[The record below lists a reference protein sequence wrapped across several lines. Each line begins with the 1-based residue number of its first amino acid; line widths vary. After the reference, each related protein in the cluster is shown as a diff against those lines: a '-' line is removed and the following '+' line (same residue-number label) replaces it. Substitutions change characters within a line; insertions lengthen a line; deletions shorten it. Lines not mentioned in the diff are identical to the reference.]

1 MAEKESRGS
10 ILWRISKK
18 FQYAAD
24 RIIPD
29 SLVFCLIL
37 TFLVWLL
44 ALIITKT
51 NPVTLCVYWFN
62 GLFTQNSFAFQMGI
76 MVVTCATCA
85 KAPQVKKVM
94 NKIAAAAKN
103 QVAAM
108 IILVIFG
115 FVTSFINWAFCTVVG
130 ALFAMYLAHNVKGM
144 HFPLML
150 AVIYTC
156 MTFGQCLGPTA
167 SVYSLLATEGN
178 FMITGGYLPGTLS
191 QDITVYNT
199 HNVVI
204 FAIFAVILVLISIFT
219 KPPKSEIVELTT
231 SLDDA
236 DVNYDVTERETPADK
251 MNGSK
256 LFMYIIGVAGIVVI
270 VQQFVTKGFMGALNM
285 NFIIFLFIIA
295 NCFLYKTPRAFIEAY
310 KDNMVL
316 ACEII
321 VQFPF
326 YGGIMGIMQDSGL
339 AQVIVAGI
347 VKLAS
352 AGSLPIFSFISAC
365 VVNLFIP
372 SQGGQFIVQGPL
384 LIGAAEQLG
393 ANKIDVINAFVYGD
407 ECTNL
412 LQPLYLIPMLAVVKM
427 KLKDAWGMCA
437 FVCLFWFI
445 VVILGYAIVP
455 SVIPWVAGSPYLI

>member
-1 MAEKESRGS
+1 MAEKESKGS

-37 TFLVWLL
+37 TFVVWLL

-51 NPVTLCVYWFN
+51 NPVTLCVYWFG

-76 MVVTCATCA
+76 MVVTCATTA

-178 FMITGGYLPGTLS
+178 FMQERFGGTLP
-191 QDITVYNT
+191 QNITVYNP
-199 HNVVI
+199 HNVTIFTI
-204 FAIFAVILVLISIFT
+204 FAIILVLISIFT
-219 KPPKSEIVELTT
+219 KPPKNEIVELQT
-231 SLDDA
+231 SLDDV
-236 DVNYDVTERETPADK
+236 DVNYDVTERITPADK

-256 LFMYIIGVAGIVVI
+256 IFMYIIGVAGLIVI
-270 VQQFVTKGFMGALNM
+270 VQQFATKGFMGALNM
-285 NFIIFLFIIA
+285 NFIIFLFIIC

-316 ACEII
+316 ATEII

-339 AQVIVAGI
+339 AQVIVSGI
-347 VKLAS
+347 VKLATPTT
-352 AGSLPIFSFISAC
+352 LPIWSFISAC

-384 LIGAAEQLG
+384 LIDAATQLG
-393 ANKIDVINAFVYGD
+393 ANRIDVVNAFVYGD

-445 VVILGYAIVP
+445 VVILGYLIVP
-455 SVIPWVAGSPYLI
+455 SIIPWTAGSIYLV

>member
-1 MAEKESRGS
+1 MPNDMTKKSKGS
-10 ILWRISKK
+10 ILWRFSKK

-37 TFLVWLL
+37 TFVVYIL
-44 ALIITKT
+44 ALIMADH
-51 NPVTLCVYWFN
+51 NPLNLLTDWYN
-62 GLFTQNSFAFQMGI
+62 GLWTQNSFAFQMGI

-94 NKIAAAAKN
+94 NKIAAWAKTP
-103 QVAAM
+103 VSAM

-115 FVTSFINWAFCTVVG
+115 FITSFINWAFCTVVG
-130 ALFAMYLAHNVKGM
+130 ALFAMYLAKNVKGM

-167 SVYSLLATEGN
+167 SVYSLLNTPDN
-178 FMITGGYLPGTLS
+178 FTVTGGWFTDIVS
-191 QDITVYNT
+191 QSISVYNP
-199 HNVVI
+199 HNTVI
-204 FAIFAVILVLISIFT
+204 FGTFAVILVLIAIFT
-219 KPPKSEIVELTT
+219 KPPQHEIVEFNPDL
-231 SLDDA
+231 LVDD
-236 DVNYDVTERETPADK
+236 DVNYDVETKETPADK
-251 MNGSK
+251 MNGGK
-256 LFMYIIGVAGIVVI
+256 AFMYIIGLMGIIVI
-270 VQQFVTKGFMGALNM
+270 VKEFATKGFMGALSM
-285 NFIIFLFIIA
+285 NLIILLFIVA
-295 NCFLYKTPRAFIEAY
+295 NCFLYKTPRAFIESY
-310 KDNMVL
+310 KDNMRL

-339 AQVIVAGI
+339 AAIIVAGI
-347 VKLAS
+347 VSIAS
-352 AGSLPIFSFISAC
+352 AATLPVWSFISAC

-372 SQGGQFIVQGPL
+372 SQGGQFIIQGPL
-384 LIGAAEQLG
+384 LLDAANQLG
-393 ANKIDVINAFVYGD
+393 AEKIDVINAFVYGD

-412 LQPLYLIPMLAVVKM
+412 LQPLYLIPMLAVTNS

-445 VVILGYAIVP
+445 VVILGYLIVP
-455 SVIPWVAGSPYLI
+455 GLIPWSSGL

>member
-1 MAEKESRGS
+1 MPNENVKQSKGTP
-10 ILWRISKK
+10 LWRLSKK

-37 TFLVWLL
+37 TFLVFVL
-44 ALIITKT
+44 ALILTRT
-51 NPVTLCVYWFN
+51 NPLDLCTYWFN
-62 GLFTQNSFAFQMGI
+62 GLWTQNSFAFQMGI

-94 NKIAAAAKN
+94 NRLASMAHTPT
-103 QVAAM
+103 VATIM
-108 IILVIFG
+108 LVIFG

-130 ALFAMYLAHNVKGM
+130 ALFAMYLAKNVKGM

-156 MTFGQCLGPTA
+156 MVFGQCLGPTA
-167 SVYSLLATEGN
+167 SVYALLATPDH
-178 FMITGGYLPGTLS
+178 FMADTLGVLT
-191 QDITVYNT
+191 QDVTVYNP
-199 HNVVI
+199 HNVIIWSV
-204 FAIFAVILVLISIFT
+204 FAVILLVVALLT
-219 KPPKSEIVELTT
+219 RPPQHEIVELKTE
-231 SLDDA
+231 LDDT
-236 DVNYDVTERETPADK
+236 DVCYDVETRETPADK
-251 MNGSK
+251 MNGGK
-256 LFMYIIGVAGIVVI
+256 IFMYIIGIAGIIVI
-270 VQQFVTKGFMGALNM
+270 ARKFITKGFMGALSM
-285 NFIIFLFIIA
+285 NLIIFLFIVA

-310 KDNMVL
+310 KDNMKL

-339 AQVIVAGI
+339 AQVIITGI
-347 VKLAS
+347 VGIAS
-352 AGSLPIFSFISAC
+352 AKTLPVFSFLSAC
-365 VVNLFIP
+365 AVNLFIP
-372 SQGGQFIVQGPL
+372 SQGGQWIVQGPL
-384 LIGAAEQLG
+384 LIEAAEQLG

-412 LQPLYLIPMLAVVKM
+412 LQPLYLIPMLAVVNM

-437 FVCLFWFI
+437 FICLFWFI
-445 VVILGYAIVP
+445 VVVGGYLIVP
-455 SVIPWVAGSPYLI
+455 GLVPMAGI